1 MSKAVLIVFGIA
13 CLLGLLVPAITVLAG
28 GANP

>member
-1 MSKAVLIVFGIA
+1 MSKAMLFVSGIV